1 MIGVLLALTS
11 AAAYGVSDF
20 FGGLA
25 SRRVDALRVILVSY
39 PLSAVIVTVLA
50 IFVGGEFSWHA
61 MLFGAASGLALAL
74 AMWWFYIAL
83 AEGPMSVVSP
93 MTAVLVAGIPVVVG
107 VALGE
112 RPSTISFVG
121 VGLAII
127 AVLLVSREPADASP
141 GTPAGLAG
149 LAGLAP
155 TLPGALNASTLKP
168 GPLNL
173 GALNPGL
180 GALGSAPRFT
190 RRVAWF
196 TIGSG
201 VFFAFAFIFV
211 HQIEAGTGLW
221 PLVASRGVASV
232 IVIAAAVATR
242 QHGLLPRGI
251 VGIAVIIALLDV
263 AANVT
268 MLYAFQGG
276 LLSLVSVLIALYPA
290 FTVLLAVLVL
300 KERVGRLQVAG
311 MGLALAAITAIAISG

>member
-1 MIGVLLALTS
+1 MLALTS

-25 SRRVDALRVILVSY
+25 SRRVAALRVILISY
-39 PLSAVIVTVLA
+39 PLSALMVTVLA
-50 IFVGGEFSWHA
+50 IFVGGEFSGPA

-121 VGLAII
+121 VGLAIV
-127 AVLLVSREPADASP
+127 AVLLVSHEPADASP
-141 GTPAGLAG
+141 GTAAGLADR
-149 LAGLAP
+149 AP
-155 TLPGALNASTLKP
+155 TLPGTLSPSTLSP
-168 GPLNL
+168 GTLS
-173 GALNPGL
+173 PGHVTL
-180 GALGSAPRFT
+180 VSAPSFT

-201 VFFAFAFIFV
+201 VFFALAFIFV
-211 HQIEAGTGLW
+211 HQIEPGTGLW

-232 IVIAAAVATR
+232 IVIVAAIATR
-242 QHGLLPRGI
+242 QHGRLPRGI
-251 VGIAVIIALLDV
+251 VGIAAIIAVLDV

-290 FTVLLAVLVL
+290 VTVLLAVLVL

-311 MGLALAAITAIAISG
+311 MGLALAAITTIAISG

>member
-1 MIGVLLALTS
+1 MIGVILALTS

-20 FGGLA
+20 LGGLA
-25 SRRVDALRVILVSY
+25 SRRVAALRVILVSY

-50 IFVGGEFSWHA
+50 VVVGGTPSWHA

-93 MTAVLVAGIPVVVG
+93 MTAVLVAGIPVIVG

-112 RPSTISFVG
+112 RPSVISFVG
-121 VGLAII
+121 VGLAIV
-127 AVLLVSREPADASP
+127 AVLLVSREPTDAAP
-141 GTPAGLAG
+141 GTDPAIPGM
-149 LAGLAP
+149 LAP
-155 TLPGALNASTLKP
+155 GHVALAP
-168 GPLNL
+168 
-173 GALNPGL
+173 
-180 GALGSAPRFT
+180 APRFT

-201 VFFAFAFIFV
+201 TFFALAFIFV

-232 IVIAAAVATR
+232 IVIAVAVATR

-263 AANVT
+263 TANVT

-290 FTVLLAVLVL
+290 VTVLLAVLVL

-311 MGLALAAITAIAISG
+311 MGLALAAIAAIAING

>member
-1 MIGVLLALTS
+1 VIGVMLALTS

-25 SRRVDALRVILVSY
+25 SRRVAALRVILISY
-39 PLSAVIVTVLA
+39 PLSALMVTVLA
-50 IFVGGEFSWHA
+50 IFVGGEFSGPA

-93 MTAVLVAGIPVVVG
+93 MTAVLAAGIPVVVG

-121 VGLAII
+121 VGLAIV
-127 AVLLVSREPADASP
+127 AVLLVSHEPANASP
-141 GTPAGLAG
+141 GTAAGLADR
-149 LAGLAP
+149 AP
-155 TLPGALNASTLKP
+155 TLPGTLSP
-168 GPLNL
+168 GHVTLV
-173 GALNPGL
+173 
-180 GALGSAPRFT
+180 SAPSFT

-201 VFFAFAFIFV
+201 VFFALAFIFV
-211 HQIEAGTGLW
+211 HQIEPGTGLW

-232 IVIAAAVATR
+232 IVIVAAIATR
-242 QHGLLPRGI
+242 QHGRLPRGI
-251 VGIAVIIALLDV
+251 VGIAAIIAVLDV

-290 FTVLLAVLVL
+290 VTVLLAVLVL
-300 KERVGRLQVAG
+300 RERVGRLQVAG
-311 MGLALAAITAIAISG
+311 MGLALAAITTIAISG

>member
-1 MIGVLLALTS
+1 
-11 AAAYGVSDF
+11 
-20 FGGLA
+20 
-25 SRRVDALRVILVSY
+25 
-39 PLSAVIVTVLA
+39 
-50 IFVGGEFSWHA
+50 
-61 MLFGAASGLALAL
+61 
-74 AMWWFYIAL
+74 MWWFYIAL

-121 VGLAII
+121 VGLAIV
-127 AVLLVSREPADASP
+127 AVLLVSHEPADASP
-141 GTPAGLAG
+141 GTAAGLADR
-149 LAGLAP
+149 AP
-155 TLPGALNASTLKP
+155 TLPGTLSPSTLSPSTLSP
-168 GPLNL
+168 GTLS
-173 GALNPGL
+173 PGHVTL
-180 GALGSAPRFT
+180 VSAPSFT

-201 VFFAFAFIFV
+201 VFFALAFIFV
-211 HQIEAGTGLW
+211 HQIEPGTGLW

-232 IVIAAAVATR
+232 IVIVAAIATR
-242 QHGLLPRGI
+242 QHGRLPRGI
-251 VGIAVIIALLDV
+251 VGIAAIIAVLDV

-290 FTVLLAVLVL
+290 VTVLLAVLVL

-311 MGLALAAITAIAISG
+311 MGLALAAITTIAISG

>member
-1 MIGVLLALTS
+1 MIGVILALTS
-11 AAAYGVSDF
+11 AAAYGMSDF
-20 FGGLA
+20 LGGLA
-25 SRRVDALRVILVSY
+25 SRRVAALRVILVSY

-50 IFVGGEFSWHA
+50 IVVGGQFSWHA

-121 VGLAII
+121 VGLAIV
-127 AVLLVSREPADASP
+127 AVLMVSREPTDAPLGTAGDHADLAPPVPGTLSP
-141 GTPAGLAG
+141 GHV
-149 LAGLAP
+149 
-155 TLPGALNASTLKP
+155 ALV
-168 GPLNL
+168 
-173 GALNPGL
+173 
-180 GALGSAPRFT
+180 SAPRFT

-201 VFFAFAFIFV
+201 VFFALAFIFV

-232 IVIAAAVATR
+232 IVIAVAIATR

-251 VGIAVIIALLDV
+251 VGIAVIIAVLDV
-263 AANVT
+263 TANVT

-290 FTVLLAVLVL
+290 VTVLLAVLVL

-311 MGLALAAITAIAISG
+311 MGLALAAIAAIAISG

>member
-1 MIGVLLALTS
+1 MIGVVLALTS
-11 AAAYGVSDF
+11 AAAYGMSDF
-20 FGGLA
+20 LGGLA
-25 SRRVDALRVILVSY
+25 SRRVAALRVILVSY

-61 MLFGAASGLALAL
+61 MLFGSASGLALAL

-93 MTAVLVAGIPVVVG
+93 LTAVLVAGIPVIVG

-112 RPSTISFVG
+112 RPSTVSFLG
-121 VGLAII
+121 VGLAIV
-127 AVLLVSREPADASP
+127 AVVLVSREPTDV
-141 GTPAGLAG
+141 
-149 LAGLAP
+149 
-155 TLPGALNASTLKP
+155 LPGPAADLSRSGP
-168 GPLNL
+168 GPLATGPL
-173 GALNPGL
+173 LTGPLALAP
-180 GALGSAPRFT
+180 APRFT

-201 VFFAFAFIFV
+201 VFFALAFIFV

-232 IVIAAAVATR
+232 IVIAAALATR
-242 QHGLLPRGI
+242 QHLLPGRGI
-251 VGIAVIIALLDV
+251 IRIAVVIALLDV
-263 AANVT
+263 TANVT

-290 FTVLLAVLVL
+290 VTVLLAVLVL
-300 KERVGRLQVAG
+300 KERVGRLQVTG
-311 MGLALAAITAIAISG
+311 MGLALAAIGAIAING

>member
-1 MIGVLLALTS
+1 MLALTS

-20 FGGLA
+20 LGGLA
-25 SRRVDALRVILVSY
+25 SRRVAALRVILVSY
-39 PLSAVIVTVLA
+39 PLSAIIVTVLA
-50 IFVGGEFSWHA
+50 VFVGGTPSWHA
-61 MLFGAASGLALAL
+61 MLFGAASGVALAL

-93 MTAVLVAGIPVVVG
+93 MTAVLVAGIPVIVG

-112 RPSTISFVG
+112 RPSVVSFVG

-127 AVLLVSREPADASP
+127 AVLLVSREPTDA
-141 GTPAGLAG
+141 PAGPTVAG
-149 LAGLAP
+149 
-155 TLPGALNASTLKP
+155 TLTPGHMAR
-168 GPLNL
+168 
-173 GALNPGL
+173 
-180 GALGSAPRFT
+180 SAPRFT

-201 VFFAFAFIFV
+201 TFFALAFIFV

-232 IVIAAAVATR
+232 IVIAVAVATR

-290 FTVLLAVLVL
+290 VTVLLAVLVL
-300 KERVGRLQVAG
+300 KERVGRLQVVG
-311 MGLALAAITAIAISG
+311 MGLALAAIAAIAING

>member
-1 MIGVLLALTS
+1 MIGVVLALTS
-11 AAAYGVSDF
+11 AASYGMSDF
-20 FGGLA
+20 LGGLA
-25 SRRVDALRVILVSY
+25 SRRVAALRVILVSY
-39 PLSAVIVTVLA
+39 PLSVVIVTVLA
-50 IFVGGEFSWHA
+50 VVVGGTPSWNA

-107 VALGE
+107 VVLGE

-121 VGLAII
+121 VGLAIV
-127 AVLLVSREPADASP
+127 AVLLVSREPADAAP
-141 GTPAGLAG
+141 GPAD
-149 LAGLAP
+149 GLAP
-155 TLPGALNASTLKP
+155 TIPGTLAP
-168 GPLNL
+168 GHIAPT
-173 GALNPGL
+173 P
-180 GALGSAPRFT
+180 APRFT

-201 VFFAFAFIFV
+201 VFFALAFIFV

-232 IVIAAAVATR
+232 IVIAVAVATR

-263 AANVT
+263 TANVT

-290 FTVLLAVLVL
+290 VTVLLAVLVL

-311 MGLALAAITAIAISG
+311 MGMALAAIAAIAING